1 MNTLRKEKTKRFK
14 TEPKQN
20 KIYWYIVIGVSCMLM
35 IGGIWYVSCL
45 DENCKVCKGD
55 SDLASFNMSDGG
67 SNDPQPVAH
76 SEGVVDI
83 EWSHFTEYPRG
94 NQDNAGA
101 IYKDQLLSTGGF
113 CGGEIWPYYCKG
125 DKGPWKAF
133 YSDTYLYNFQD
144 EQWNQI
150 EDYPGLSRQGH
161 KCETINDEVY
171 CLGGFSYSEPYV
183 HVDSYKYNGTWHRI
197 HDLPSNHTAAL
208 QICTM
213 NNKIYFLEGAH
224 YDKEYFYTGTKLYEY
239 DLKTSWKLLSV
250 LPGTARWSTDITC
263 HNNEIYVIGGVS
275 GNEEAFNPTTNSNND
290 TLYKTIIDN
299 WKYSVASDSWTRL
312 SDTPFVLGNW
322 MFQTL
327 YDKYILLIGGA
338 GYMKIHNSTP
348 VTIPDN
354 MNHQHSPLNRNIYN
368 DYLFTNAVYVYDT
381 VADTFIQSTPLPYD
395 WNGATV
401 WLRGD
406 TVYLNAG
413 ELGIICTDK
422 VFYARHP
429 KMTLQGK
436 ITIH

>member
-1 MNTLRKEKTKRFK
+1 MRTTRIFKNKRTFEKEKQCNTGYF
-14 TEPKQN
+14 
-20 KIYWYIVIGVSCMLM
+20 IIICLILILILFSGV
-35 IGGIWYVSCL
+35 IWYVACL
-45 DENCKVCKGD
+45 GENCKVCKGG
-55 SDLASFNMSDGG
+55 SELASFNMSDGG
-67 SNDPQPVAH
+67 SNDPQPVAM

-83 EWSHFTEYPRG
+83 EWSHFTDYPRG

-101 IYKDQLLSTGGF
+101 VYKDQLFSTGGF
-113 CGGEIWPYYCKG
+113 CGGDVFPYYCE
-125 DKGPWKAF
+125 GPKAF

-144 EQWNQI
+144 EKWNKL
-150 EDYPGLSRQGH
+150 DDMPGLSRQGH

-197 HDLPSNHTAAL
+197 HDLPSNKTSAI

-213 NNKIYFLEGAH
+213 NNKIYFLESAS
-224 YDKEYFYTGTKLYEY
+224 YDTEYFYTGKKLYEY
-239 DLKTSWKLLSV
+239 DLTSWKLLSV

-299 WKYSVASDSWTRL
+299 WKYSVASNSWTRL
-312 SDTPFVLGNW
+312 RDTPFVIGNW
-322 MFQTL
+322 MFQAL

-338 GYMKIHNSTP
+338 GYMKIHNSTS
-348 VTIPDN
+348 VDIPDN

-413 ELGIICTDK
+413 ELGIICTDE

-429 KMTLQGK
+429 KMTLKGK
-436 ITIH
+436 ITIK